1 MRSDTA
7 TTPDRSSDGSADRST
22 GLAAALWDFDG
33 TLVDTE
39 PIWIEAEYE
48 LIGGLG
54 GTWSDDLAHQL
65 VGNSLLESGSF
76 IAAAIGRPD
85 LDPAWIV
92 DQLITQVVAFVKTNP
107 IPWRP
112 GALELLESLRV
123 AGVPCALVSASY
135 RSLLDAVI
143 GLLPEGS
150 FALSVAGDEVAEGK
164 PHPEPY
170 LKAAEMLGVDPRDCV
185 VFEDSPPG
193 AASGNASGALVIAV
207 EHIVPLAEA
216 PRRIRLNTL
225 TGLDA
230 DGVARLLADVREG
243 EHAG

>member
-1 MRSDTA
+1 MTRD
-7 TTPDRSSDGSADRST
+7 TTPDITPDLAPDAQRAAGRPT
-22 GLAAALWDFDG
+22 RPAAALWDFDG

-39 PIWIEAEYE
+39 PIWIGAEYE

-54 GTWSDDLAHQL
+54 GEWSDEHAHQL
-65 VGNSLLESGSF
+65 VGNSLLESGAY
-76 IAAAIGRPD
+76 IANTIGRPD

-92 DQLITQVVAFVKTNP
+92 DQLLSRVVAFVQTNP

-112 GALELLESLRV
+112 GALELLESFRQ

-143 GLLPEGS
+143 GLLPAGS
-150 FALSVAGDEVAEGK
+150 FALSVAGDEVSQGK
-164 PHPEPY
+164 PHPESY
-170 LKAAEMLGVDPRDCV
+170 LKAADLLGVDPRDCV

-193 AASGNASGALVIAV
+193 AASGNAAGALVVAV

-216 PRRIRLNTL
+216 PHRIRRSTMV
-225 TGLDA
+225 GLDA
-230 DGVARLLADVREG
+230 AGVAALMDG
-243 EHAG
+243 PHGG